1 MGSHSLKPSTATP
14 PSSRLRL
21 VQWLPRLKPQI
32 YTAQLFLSKLLLSLS
47 LVPLR
52 APIVVVSFIP
62 MVTLSQL
69 PLGSL
74 QAHHHLL
81 NPTMA
86 CIALG
91 LSLSK
96 PLAASRIIVEKALQW
111 WNSSLLLGPRLLSVT
126 PLTLFLIMKQWI
138 LYPQDTDVRLRH
150 ITNISKSNTVH
161 KVKEGEQLQYKNI
174 IVKSNDSLQ
183 VIIK

>member
-21 VQWLPRLKPQI
+21 VLWLPRLRQQI
-32 YTAQLFLSKLLLSLS
+32 SVAQLFLSKRLLSLS

-52 APIVVVSFIP
+52 APIVVASFIP

-74 QAHHHLL
+74 QAHHHLRS
-81 NPTMA
+81 PTMA
-86 CIALG
+86 CTALG
-91 LSLSK
+91 LTLSR
-96 PLAASRIIVEKALQW
+96 PLAASRIIVEMALQW
-111 WNSSLLLGPRLLSVT
+111 WSSSLLLGPRRLSVT
-126 PLTLFLIMKQWI
+126 PLTLFSIMKQWI
-138 LYPQDTDVRLRH
+138 PYPQDTDVRLRH
-150 ITNISKSNTVH
+150 ITSISKSNTVH
-161 KVKEGEQLQYKNI
+161 KVKEDEQLQSKNI
-174 IVKSNDSLQ
+174 IVKSNDNLQ